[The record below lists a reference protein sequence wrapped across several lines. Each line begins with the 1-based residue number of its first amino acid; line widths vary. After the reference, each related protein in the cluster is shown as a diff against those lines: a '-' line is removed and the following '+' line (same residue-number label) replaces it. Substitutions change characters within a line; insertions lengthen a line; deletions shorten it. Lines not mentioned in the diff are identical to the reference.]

1 MLGGISSGM
10 PILLRAAFKP
20 TASIAKPQRTVDF
33 QKTPAGAGRQ
43 GPARPCVVV
52 RAVPVV
58 EAAVSLALADALLG
72 ARATRASEPEMTPFP
87 ADISC

>member
-1 MLGGISSGM
+1 M

-33 QKTPAGAGRQ
+33 RENAERELVVKGRHD
-43 GPARPCVVV
+43 PCVVV

-58 EAAVSLALADALLG
+58 EAAVSLALVDALLG
-72 ARATRASEPEMTPFP
+72 AKGYEGLRPEMTPFP
-87 ADISC
+87 PAAHRIC